1 MISFN
6 ELNLHFNGGFY
17 MRGWLLY
24 QDRVDA
30 FDDYD
35 YDYYENGCK
44 KKKRERDSTGGLLAE
59 KR

>member
-44 KKKRERDSTGGLLAE
+44 KKKKKRETQPAVY
-59 KR
+59 